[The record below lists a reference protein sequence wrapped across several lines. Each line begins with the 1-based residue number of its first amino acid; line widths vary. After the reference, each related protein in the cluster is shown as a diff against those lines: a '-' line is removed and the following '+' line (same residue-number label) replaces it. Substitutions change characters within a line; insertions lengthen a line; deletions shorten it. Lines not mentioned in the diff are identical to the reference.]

1 MRERAGG
8 REKVEKQRVK
18 EIEKKYKEIKREGE
32 RNTNVT
38 KERVRQREKEGE
50 REREKEREIGR
61 KRERGNRE
69 EQIERD
75 KQRETDKR
83 NK

>member
-1 MRERAGG
+1 MRR
-8 REKVEKQRVK
+8 RERVK

-50 REREKEREIGR
+50 REKKRREIGR

-75 KQRETDKR
+75 R
-83 NK
+83 